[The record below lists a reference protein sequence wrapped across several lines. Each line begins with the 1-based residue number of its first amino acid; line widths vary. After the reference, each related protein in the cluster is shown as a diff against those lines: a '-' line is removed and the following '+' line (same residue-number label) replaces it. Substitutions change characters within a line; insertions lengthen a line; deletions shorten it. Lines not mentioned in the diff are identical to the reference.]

1 MASDT
6 PTDAP
11 RTGDPMAP
19 PSESPASVGTN
30 RQRKAQPHHRPI
42 SNVFAKTPSNPIA
55 MIEVVRAPRRGVREH
70 LVALLVEL
78 LDERRRSGGGS
89 QS

>member
-11 RTGDPMAP
+11 RTGEPTP
-19 PSESPASVGTN
+19 PSESPANVSA
-30 RQRKAQPHHRPI
+30 RRRRKPQPHHRPI
-42 SNVFAKTPSNPIA
+42 SNVFGATPSDPIA
-55 MIEVVRAPRRGVREH
+55 MIEVVRAPRPGVREH

-89 QS
+89 WS